1 MKTKGFLAVIISA
14 VCLLTVFLLKP
25 TPETPEI
32 EPTVVSNVTLNLSD
46 SNSSKILE
54 SRFLNMLNRNFVYG
68 EEFLSADSLLNFSI
82 IANRDKAE
90 ADGEFIKEDIVT
102 SFVFDMYGVE
112 IVDTTDFNA
121 EYPQKDGYLY
131 LVAKGFTVYKHSNA
145 KITENEDGTY
155 TVITDVLVDGHDG
168 EDVALSA
175 KTLFAKNSES
185 AFGFNIIYS
194 EITDSTL
201 GSLQI

>member
-14 VCLLTVFLLKP
+14 VCLLTVFMLKP
-25 TPETPEI
+25 TPETPKV

-68 EEFLSADSLLNFSI
+68 EDFLSADSLLSFSI

-90 ADGEFIKEDIVT
+90 DGEFIKEDIVT

-112 IVDTTDFNA
+112 IVDTNDFNA
-121 EYPQKDGYLY
+121 EYPQKEGYLY

-168 EDVALSA
+168 ENVTLSA

-194 EITDSTL
+194 EITDNAQ